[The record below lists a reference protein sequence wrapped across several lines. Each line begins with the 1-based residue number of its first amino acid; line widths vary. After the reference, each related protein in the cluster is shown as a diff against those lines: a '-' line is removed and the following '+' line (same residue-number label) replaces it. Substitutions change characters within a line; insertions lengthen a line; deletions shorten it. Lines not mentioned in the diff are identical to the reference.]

1 MSDQARPVRVRF
13 APSPTGYLHVGG
25 ARTALFNWLFAR
37 NHGGA
42 FILRIEDTDLVRSTE
57 ESTGRILSSLRW
69 LGLDWDEGPGVGGD
83 FEPYFQT
90 QRLPFYRAAIEQLL
104 DRGHAYYC
112 YCTQEELQA
121 RRKAA
126 LAQRRAPGY
135 DRRCRYLTNDE
146 RMALEEEDRTPA
158 VRFAMPPEG
167 HTVVHDLIRGDVRF
181 ANDQLDDL
189 VIMKADGTPTYNF
202 AVVVDDMLMKISHVI
217 RGDEHL
223 ANTPRQIR
231 IYEALEYPLPEFA
244 HVSMILGEDGSK
256 LSKRHGATSLAEYWE
271 SGYLP
276 EAMFNFLALLG
287 WAYDDKTEIMTREE
301 IIQRFRLDKV
311 NPSPAVFS
319 RQKLDW
325 MNGVYIRGLDQDD
338 LAMRLLPHLLQADL
352 KADEGMTRRL
362 VPLVQERIK
371 VLRDAVELVDFFF
384 TDKLHYQAE
393 GLIGKKMDAA
403 DSLQALRRVVD
414 VLEGV
419 PSFDEEALERPL
431 RELTEQLGLKAG
443 QLFGII
449 RVAIT
454 GKQVAPP
461 LFGTLSILGRERT
474 LARLRKA
481 EAALL
486 KLVNDDRV

>member
-37 NHGGA
+37 NQGGA
-42 FILRIEDTDLVRSTE
+42 FILRIEDTDLMRSTE

-90 QRLPFYRAAIEQLL
+90 QRLPFYRAAMEQLL
-104 DRGHAYYC
+104 GRGHAYYC

-146 RMALEEEDRTPA
+146 RMALAEEDRTPA